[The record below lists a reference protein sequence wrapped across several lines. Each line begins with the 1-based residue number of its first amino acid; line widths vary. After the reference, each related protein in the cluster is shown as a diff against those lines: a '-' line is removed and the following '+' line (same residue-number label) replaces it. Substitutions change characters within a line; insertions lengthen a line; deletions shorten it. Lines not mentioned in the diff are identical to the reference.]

1 MDLDKLCEN
10 FHIINYTPTYINRCK
25 TFKDYNSLD
34 EYVKDI
40 IICLMDI
47 FPYYDLERSKEDV
60 KVEIK
65 DIEHSFN
72 VETPAYDYSIDLG
85 YGCG

>member
-1 MDLDKLCEN
+1 
-10 FHIINYTPTYINRCK
+10 
-25 TFKDYNSLD
+25 
-34 EYVKDI
+34 
-40 IICLMDI
+40 MDI

-72 VETPAYDYSIDLG
+72 VEIPAYDYAIDLG

>member
-1 MDLDKLCEN
+1 MDVDKLCEN
-10 FHIINYTPTYINRCK
+10 FEIINFTNTYINRCK
-25 TFKDYNSLD
+25 KFKDYNSLD

-47 FPYYDLERSKEDV
+47 FPYYDLEMSKEDV

-72 VETPAYDYSIDLG
+72 VDIPAYDYAIDLG